1 MGQIVSKKTCKNMI
15 SAPIA
20 TPQVLY
26 IPSNASQRE
35 IVHFPGFFLFSS
47 VMFNIACLILLHSP
61 QWNMG
66 FASCFYCVLHLHN
79 VFVPPAAFS
88 AIFFCSLASLVKRFG
103 SFLLPA
109 LPASL
114 SFDFC
119 YCISKRNSTHNSLIF
134 LNPSLY
140 TDPSWSHCMECSVS
154 TVSTFDLAFEFHW
167 FSPSFSRWSFD
178 KIPSCN

>member
-1 MGQIVSKKTCKNMI
+1 MQHTVLTWTVLQCLPQCFKTTCINQV

-26 IPSNASQRE
+26 IPSHASQRE

-103 SFLLPA
+103 SFLLLA

-134 LNPSLY
+134 LNLSLY
-140 TDPSWSHCMECSVS
+140 NDPS
-154 TVSTFDLAFEFHW
+154 
-167 FSPSFSRWSFD
+167 
-178 KIPSCN
+178 